1 MHVNSNGSIRVAV
14 QNLWGRYGDWPRR
27 REVLRDGLRRADPD
41 LVAFVEPVKDGDY
54 DQIEDLLGPGYEV
67 VYQSR
72 RERDVVGSA
81 LASRWPIEAVHELD
95 LQVSDR
101 TAGSLDVTVAAEIV
115 APEPV
120 GRLLF
125 LAANPKWEMGYERER
140 ELQAL
145 VAARFAERYAAE
157 HEAHVII
164 AGDFDAVPEAAS
176 IRFLSGRQSLDGMS
190 VCYRDAWASV
200 HGTEPGHTFT
210 PQNPLV
216 RDGETAWDIP
226 RRIDYVFVRCDD
238 YGPTLDVRDCRRLF
252 DEPQDGVW
260 ASDHFGVLAEL
271 ATR

>member
-1 MHVNSNGSIRVAV
+1 MHINRDGAFRVLA
-14 QNLWGRYGDWPRR
+14 QNLWGRYGAWPER
-27 REVLRDGLRRADPD
+27 REVLRDGLRRADPH
-41 LVAFVEPVKDGDY
+41 LAAFVEPVKDGEY
-54 DQIEDLLGPGYEV
+54 DQITDLVGPGYEV
-67 VYQSR
+67 VHQS
-72 RERDVVGSA
+72 EFEGDVVGTA

-95 LQVSDR
+95 LRVSDR
-101 TAGSLDVTVAAEIV
+101 MAGSLDVSLAAEIL
-115 APEPV
+115 APAPI

-125 LAANPKWEMGYERER
+125 IAANPKWEMGYERER

-157 HEAHVII
+157 HDAHVVV

-200 HGTEPGHTFT
+200 HGSEPGHTFT
-210 PQNPLV
+210 PRNPLV
-216 RDGETAWDIP
+216 RDGETAWDVA

-238 YGPTLDVRDCRRLF
+238 YGPTLDITGCRRLF
-252 DEPQDGVW
+252 DEPRDGVW